1 MKLIVRLFTILLI
14 SGLMAVTVNAQTDSL
29 LSFDDVEFT
38 EITEEQPIEKKDNS
52 IKSSDKET
60 SEVANSILTD
70 ENETDKSSLWT
81 IFYSRLYWWICRFDY
96 ALYFSDAAFDSQF
109 LYQKRIF

>member
-70 ENETDKSSLWT
+70 EKETDKSSLWT
-81 IFYSRLYWWICRFDY
+81 IFIACFIGGFA
-96 ALYFSDAAFDSQF
+96 ALIMPCI
-109 LYQKRIF
+109 LPMLPLR